1 MQSGVRVVGSK
12 AAPAW
17 YQSRDVRAARGAFAA
32 AIFTSVVLA
41 AFGKEASLVPGTG
54 QLTKKFTDDYD
65 ATVRQVISAT
75 VGTGPFNITILAKPP
90 SDEEDSKKDE

>member
-1 MQSGVRVVGSK
+1 M
-12 AAPAW
+12 
-17 YQSRDVRAARGAFAA
+17 
-32 AIFTSVVLA
+32 VLA
-41 AFGKEASLVPGTG
+41 ALGKEASLVPGTG

-90 SDEEDSKKDE
+90 SDEEEKEE

>member
-1 MQSGVRVVGSK
+1 MDRGCPCLVPEPVL
-12 AAPAW
+12 APA
-17 YQSRDVRAARGAFAA
+17 RAPSPRLFLQA
-32 AIFTSVVLA
+32 SLA

>member
-1 MQSGVRVVGSK
+1 MLDLASAIGVPLTLAGYAGADPYV
-12 AAPAW
+12 
-17 YQSRDVRAARGAFAA
+17 RGAFAT
-32 AIFTSVVLA
+32 AIFASVVLA
-41 AFGKEASLVPGTG
+41 ALGKEASLIPGTG

-90 SDEEDSKKDE
+90 DEDSNKEE

>member
-1 MQSGVRVVGSK
+1 M
-12 AAPAW
+12 
-17 YQSRDVRAARGAFAA
+17 
-32 AIFTSVVLA
+32 LA

-54 QLTKKFTDDYD
+54 QLTTKFTEDYD

-90 SDEEDSKKDE
+90 DEDSKEE